1 MSTTVVAIMVQA
13 ICYIV
18 GRGAQPH
25 IEKGG
30 GFGFGLSM
38 LYCMQ
43 RRANLYSCG
52 YLLWSWVHRLR
63 AKSLCVKYLH
73 LCAQN

>member
-1 MSTTVVAIMVQA
+1 MVQA

-30 GFGFGLSM
+30 GVRVWFVNAILHAEESK
-38 LYCMQ
+38 LI
-43 RRANLYSCG
+43 
-52 YLLWSWVHRLR
+52 LLWIFTMELGTQ
-63 AKSLCVKYLH
+63 A
-73 LCAQN
+73 